1 MVALKMNES
10 EPTIFI
16 VDDDEAVR
24 DSLMLLF
31 QSVGMNAR
39 AFESGE
45 AFLDQFSMDTPDIR
59 MPGMSGLEL
68 QNKLN
73 AMHCILPIIFITGHG
88 DIPMAVKAV
97 QSGAIDFIQKP
108 FRDQDLLDRIN
119 DAIRLDI
126 THRQELTQTQQIKDK
141 LATLTK
147 REYEIIMLVVDG
159 CANKVI
165 ASDLNLSQRTVELH
179 RSHAM
184 QKMGAKSLAHIIRMI
199 VNIN

>member
-1 MVALKMNES
+1 
-10 EPTIFI
+10 
-16 VDDDEAVR
+16 
-24 DSLMLLF
+24 
-31 QSVGMNAR
+31 
-39 AFESGE
+39 
-45 AFLDQFSMDTPDIR
+45 